1 MAGRLSRLRSSL
13 EKAPWWSTSLVFGV
27 TAAGALPPVHA
38 TPLLIPA
45 FVGLVWSLDRCGS
58 ARRGFLIGWWFGLG
72 FFSTGLYWVG
82 QAFLIDAARYGLLAP
97 VAVVGLGAGMA
108 LFTGLVAWLTF
119 VIARWR
125 RLDLAGLITTFAAV
139 WTAVEW
145 LRSWVFTGFP
155 WNLIATTWTE
165 YEPLMQ
171 TAAYLG
177 PYGLG
182 LLTIVIAAAPASIA
196 ATPGRGRAFTA
207 VSYVLLAGLFVGG
220 LVRLFGAPTVDVVG
234 VRLRLVQPNIDQRL
248 KWKPELRVG
257 HVRRQMELSRRA
269 AADGISPTHVIWA
282 ETAVPFNL
290 AGDPALMRA
299 LGTVAPKGGLMI
311 AGAPRVLT
319 APGRAQRQF
328 NSLHGIDDTGTLV
341 ATYDK
346 MHLVPFGEYVPFRS
360 LLSFSKLTAGR
371 LDFSPGSGPKTIS
384 FKGLPPASV
393 LICYEAIFPAD
404 VVDAE
409 TRPGWLLN
417 VTNDAWF
424 GNSAGPYQH
433 FAAARLR
440 AVEQGLPLVRV
451 ANTGISAVVDSY
463 GRIRDMLPLGVAG
476 TLDSALP
483 AALIAPPP
491 YGRFGDVLTL
501 IAVVVFLAAG
511 PIVFGAS
518 RGPGTASTNRR
529 KNIDII

>member
-1 MAGRLSRLRSSL
+1 MVRLRANF
-13 EKAPWWSTSLVFGV
+13 EKAPWWLSSLVFGV
-27 TAAGALPPVHA
+27 IAAGALPPIHA

-45 FVGLVWSLDRCGS
+45 FVGLVWALDRCATTG
-58 ARRGFLIGWWFGLG
+58 RGFYIGWWFGLG
-72 FFSTGLYWVG
+72 FFSSGLYWVG
-82 QAFLIDAARYGLLAP
+82 HAFLVDAAKYGFLAP
-97 VAVVGLGAGMA
+97 IAVVGLAAGMA
-108 LFTGLVAWLTF
+108 LFTGLVSCLTLLF
-119 VIARWR
+119 SRWR
-125 RLDLAGLITTFAAV
+125 RLDLAGLILTLAAV
-139 WTAVEW
+139 WAAIEW
-145 LRSWVFTGFP
+145 LRSWLFTGFP

-165 YEPLMQ
+165 YEPVMQ
-171 TAAYLG
+171 AVAYLG

-182 LLTIVIAAAPASIA
+182 LLSIVIAAAPALL
-196 ATPGRGRAFTA
+196 ATNNSRTFVI
-207 VSYVLLAGLFVGG
+207 VSYVALAAIAVGG
-220 LVRLFGAPTVDVVG
+220 VVRLSGVPAADVAG
-234 VRLRLVQPNIDQRL
+234 VRLRLIQPNIDQRL
-248 KWKPELRVG
+248 KWKSELRIG
-257 HVRRQMELSRRA
+257 HVRRQIELSRRA
-269 AADGISPTHVIWA
+269 ATDGAAPTHIIWA

-290 AGDPALMRA
+290 AGDPALKRV
-299 LGTVAPKGGLMI
+299 LGTIAPKGGLLI
-311 AGAPRVLT
+311 TGAPHALNT
-319 APGRAQRQF
+319 PEQGQQLF
-328 NSLHGIDDTGTLV
+328 NSLHAIDDTGTLV

-346 MHLVPFGEYVPFRS
+346 MHLVPFGEYVPFRK

-384 FKGLPPASV
+384 LKGLPPASV
-393 LICYEAIFPAD
+393 LICYEAIFPAG

-463 GRIRDMLPLGVAG
+463 GRIRDRLPLGVSG

-483 AALIAPPP
+483 AALIAPPL

-501 IAVVVFLAAG
+501 IVVIVFLFAG
-511 PIVFGAS
+511 PIFFAI
-518 RGPGTASTNRR
+518 R
-529 KNIDII
+529 KGQGRLQKNKEKTIA